1 MKNTLAYFV
10 AMTVT
15 KVRVENLTEA
25 VGSVK
30 NACFVKKKKNLY
42 KNKLIFL
49 MKLGNKT
56 VQGFLS
62 NPVRPLL
69 AKNQLIL
76 TS

>member
-30 NACFVKKKKNLY
+30 KACFVKKKKNSL
-42 KNKLIFL
+42 
-49 MKLGNKT
+49 
-56 VQGFLS
+56 
-62 NPVRPLL
+62 
-69 AKNQLIL
+69 
-76 TS
+76 